1 MKIKNLFVFMTASLI
16 SVVVNASPLT
26 EIYQTI
32 DDQTGQPKAM
42 AEFKYIKL
50 ETKRKKNLSANWRV
64 IYMHLNFD
72 FILVLSKA

>member
-16 SVVVNASPLT
+16 SVVANASPLT
-26 EIYQTI
+26 GIYQTI

-50 ETKRKKNLSANWRV
+50 ETKRKKIICPPIGGL
-64 IYMHLNFD
+64 
-72 FILVLSKA
+72 FICT